1 MGQIYE
7 KYFTVNLFYGKKAF
21 IEKPVALHCY
31 EVASIKRLFL
41 IRVDL
46 TWHDLSNTIKSK
58 HHREEFFKKF
68 YITGTANKY

>member
-21 IEKPVALHCY
+21 IEKPVALHCNK
-31 EVASIKRLFL
+31 VASIKRLFL

-46 TWHDLSNTIKSK
+46 T
-58 HHREEFFKKF
+58 
-68 YITGTANKY
+68 